1 MQILQR
7 WVEHFQDG
15 ALARLMQDAGHVG
28 FLDYHFAN
36 NRFAWRRGMCTLFG
50 MEAAPRGGI
59 EEWYARIREA
69 DRARVEREL
78 WTACALR
85 RPNATLD
92 YGVAIANG
100 PARFLSS
107 RVCLAY
113 GADGRPLRMSGV
125 TVDVTDRQLDA
136 QRRARDE
143 LFATLNHQLR
153 TPLGALSSAAEVLQV
168 LPPASPDAEEARAV
182 VARQTARLA
191 QVLDDLSARHA
202 DESPQQAAVHD
213 ARPVSRPRKVLVV
226 EDNSDALASLCRK
239 LELDGHEVN
248 TAADG
253 FEGLCRLRAL
263 SPEVSIVDIG
273 LPRLNGLDV
282 ARYARASGYLG
293 RMIALSGFGAGRDV
307 QSARVAGFD
316 ACLVKPV
323 DRGQLRSS
331 LAAD

>member
-15 ALARLMQDAGHVG
+15 ALARLMQDGGHVG
-28 FLDYHFAN
+28 FFDY
-36 NRFAWRRGMCTLFG
+36 RFATDRFTWRRGMCRLFG
-50 MEAAPRGGI
+50 IEAAPRGGI
-59 EEWYARIREA
+59 DEWYARIRET

-85 RPNATLD
+85 QANATLD
-92 YGVAIANG
+92 YGVATANG

-113 GADGRPLRMSGV
+113 GADGRALRMSGI
-125 TVDVTDRQLDA
+125 TLDVTDRQEVALH
-136 QRRARDE
+136 RARNE
-143 LFATLNHQLR
+143 IFATLNHQFR
-153 TPLGALSSAAEVLQV
+153 TPLGALSSAAEVLQ
-168 LPPASPDAEEARAV
+168 LLRPDSPDAEEARAV

-191 QVLDDLSARHA
+191 QLLDDLGARHA
-202 DESPQQAAVHD
+202 EDAPEQAVVHD
-213 ARPVSRPRKVLVV
+213 AVPLARPRKVQVV
-226 EDNSDALASLCRK
+226 EDNSDALVALRRK
-239 LELDGHEVN
+239 LELDGHEVD

-253 FEGLCRLRAL
+253 LEGLCRLRAHT
-263 SPEVSIVDIG
+263 PDVSIVDIG

-293 RMIALSGFGAGRDV
+293 RMIALSGFSGRRDM
-307 QSARVAGFD
+307 QEARGAGFD

-323 DRGQLRSS
+323 DPGQLRSS
-331 LAAD
+331 VAAD